1 MLITIGY
8 HILHI
13 FYPLFYSSFQNK
25 IVNLCPT
32 KNMGLMK
39 QQVYN
44 LKEFAARHHLESIFG
59 AYAAYIYIDDLFEKN
74 FIEMAQERTLFTKL
88 MLVNKGSIKM
98 GVLQHGIETE
108 DSDRILSASEL
119 LVVSPKHIVSFSD
132 MSQDFEAEI
141 IFVDEEIAADVVYQL
156 SDDKQK
162 SALDIFHM
170 IRDIVRHQHIN
181 KVEMIQSMVN
191 VLKLLV
197 SELPYENVTITR
209 DLKHKKDVYEIFLH
223 LLYRH
228 FRTERQIRFYAD
240 KLNVSAPYL
249 SRMIKDISG
258 TTVNDHIAS
267 LLYKEI
273 CNLLHQTDMSMGEIA
288 TYLNFSNQSA
298 MTNFFKIRAGMTP
311 LAYRN
316 QL

>member
-1 MLITIGY
+1 
-8 HILHI
+8 
-13 FYPLFYSSFQNK
+13 
-25 IVNLCPT
+25 
-32 KNMGLMK
+32 MK
-39 QQVYN
+39 QQQVYN

-59 AYAAYIYIDDLFEKN
+59 AYAAHIYIDDLCEKD
-74 FIEMAQERTLFTKL
+74 FIEMAQERTLFAKL
-88 MLVNKGSIKM
+88 VLVTRGNINM
-98 GVLQHGIETE
+98 GVLQQSTE
-108 DSDRILSASEL
+108 ANDSDRTLSAGEL
-119 LVVSPKHIVSFSD
+119 LVVSPKHVITFSG
-132 MSQDFEAEI
+132 MSGDFEAECI
-141 IFVDEEIAADVVYQL
+141 LVDEEITADVVYQL

-170 IRDIVRHQHIN
+170 IRDIVRHQHIY

-197 SELPYENVTITR
+197 SELPYENVSVTR
-209 DLKHKKDVYEIFLH
+209 DLRHKKEVYEIFLH

-228 FRTERQIRFYAD
+228 FKTERQIRFYAD

-258 TTVNDHIAS
+258 TTVNDHITS

-273 CNLLHQTDMSMGEIA
+273 CNLLKQSDMTMGEIA
-288 TYLNFSNQSA
+288 DHLHFSDQSA
-298 MTNFFKIRAGMTP
+298 MTNFFKTRAGLTP

-316 QL
+316 QG